1 MKLLLLIWLIVS
13 GVNYADNP
21 CPPIPTP
28 FYCPSAPIEAMMN
41 DSSYQYVYT
50 GNVKA
55 QRKYKHAYLN
65 LDTGECEPLEDE
77 IFTMTCAGIVTGG
90 HSAGGG
96 YQSPWARSNFPA
108 SGGGALIIGYPE
120 CDASGCGYQ
129 YPLASTYDTLF
140 PKGEISSDVQ
150 NMICNLWAK
159 PDFKIYR
166 EHIKSRNISC
176 ILSMPF
182 AGPYHEIELKEDIDY
197 SLGKAEGPTQNVRL
211 KIHGD
216 DTAPSTGYTVPH
228 VTAHRIQIGE
238 GVLIQNITVAAANA
252 YGTRYISAASEYPQT
267 RPLVPGTVQF
277 ITAGSSTRN
286 LRIRDVNIED
296 FILEEGQ
303 HIGDSELAKRFNIN
317 NPQQREL
324 DIRGAQDFTVHN
336 FSLIKMYYILQ
347 NATFGNPFIGN
358 YIENLSTYQSASII
372 AKISQNPDNTIFFRM
387 ENLGSKVEPATI
399 DTLLLRGEGEA
410 NFKNSYVS
418 IKNLKISSD
427 ITITD
432 SHNLTIQNI
441 DGEGATG
448 MATDVHIH
456 SFIVNPKAHGDTEI
470 KNFGRILIGDDEF
483 APSGTI
489 RFYNIDE
496 LEIRGTEKILEIKTL
511 LVSSL
516 ADLNPEYEDGN
527 DDSTPERRN
536 FLQNYTI
543 NQDGDEI
550 KVYKIRHSSGEM
562 EFYNVRKATIWKV
575 QVISLPKTDTVVRR
589 RETDRLTTVKFQP
602 EPQTFINEGV
612 FTNEIHDIKME
623 TIEHELF
630 FGRAYNSNGVSF
642 GPMGAKWELPGQY
655 RLFPFDEEDGESQR
669 LEVSWGQ
676 GTATSLFA
684 VGDSYVSTDGR
695 YNAEFTPDNESIF
708 LTRND
713 GTTYVFNNKPI
724 QDSPLAENFIIDR
737 VTGPGNYDLLYEY
750 DEQTRLTRM
759 GEVPKGSGN
768 INQENPALEITYNQN
783 NLIDCV
789 YAAGQET
796 HCYDY
801 DDGRL
806 TGVSTP
812 DSGYK
817 ERYAYKDETKPALLS
832 DLLDKDAENIGIV
845 EYDSQGQA
853 VSYTTPGDIP
863 QTLPTTITLLLDN
876 EPLGEGHSVAVF
888 DINGEY
894 LDHAEDT
901 DAASQAVFQLEVGI
915 YSFTYTYNDVEFQS
929 HQISAGEEATINIP
943 APTTVTVLL
952 GSEPIG
958 AGLTVYPFKAEGGYV
973 GYTKTTDENSR
984 AYFNLP
990 EGNYIFRYTYEG
1002 VEFSSD
1008 ETAAFTE
1015 TTITVPLTKVQV
1027 WLGEE
1032 SFTAESL
1039 SIQVFSEAGE
1049 FLELSENTDETG
1061 AAYFNLDPGNYKFFC
1076 TYSQRQYWSE
1086 TSAAFEQAD
1095 IFIPAPTTV
1104 TVFFN
1109 DVPAGSGLQIQA
1121 FPTSGFPMNYLVMTN
1136 AQSEATFHLPNGNY
1150 KFLCTYGNQS
1160 FWSDIIETPSQAEIH
1175 IFPTSVTLFQGAEL
1189 FTPAGQTIKAFTANG
1204 TDLNYSSNTNEQSI
1218 AHFILPEGNYKF
1230 LFVYDNTEYWSAEI
1244 PAFNQ
1249 ACITIPAQ
1257 TTVNLTFN
1265 GEGIGNGFTIEA
1277 FSSDGTELGISA
1289 ITDDDSTA
1297 HFTLP
1302 EGNYKFRHIHEGV
1315 TFWSSEIAAT
1325 EYATINIQPTT
1336 VTVWRGESLLA
1347 TTLDIQ
1353 AFTADE
1359 TDLDYVV
1366 TTNEESVATFILPE
1380 GNYKFLC
1387 IYEGVAFWSAAIA
1400 ATEQTTINIQP
1411 TTVTVWRGESLLATT
1426 IDIQAFTADET
1437 DLDYTVTTNEE
1448 SVATFILPEGNYKFL
1463 CIYDGILY
1471 WSAETAAFA
1480 EANIHLPITSTDIFI
1495 RRLGEPFTQPVTMEA
1510 FREGEPELIYSKIT
1524 DENGMASF
1532 TLSAGFYNFRMEIE
1546 GIEHWLSGVDAGEIR
1561 NFPTRH
1567 TRTILRRDGESLNP
1581 GQSCRLLINWQ
1592 ESGGPLYTDENSAI
1606 VSLPAEDYFR
1616 LRCDRQTGGTAVT
1629 DMIQVG
1635 SEKEFDFIRQ
1645 VVYQLHYPGIK
1656 PTDYNEQLCFDSTDS
1671 GIENCIDPQE
1681 NATSVEAGGYEIVY
1695 RLGNQHYVLDS
1706 VTMVMSAE
1714 PEEFTLTLPEI
1725 RQISLTNNDIPQTE
1739 TELRLVRDGL
1749 EFPTITNNNGHLFFV
1764 RSGEWQIFLD
1774 SVQLGIITAEQDFVH
1789 FNTETAEGIPNI
1801 ETPEDNILFNPDDYE
1816 EEISNA
1822 EVPLVLL
1829 PEMTSLIL
1837 NPTQLFYQTPDKT
1850 IFNIPALSLPIYS
1863 TANAELKF
1871 TLYKLPT
1878 HYTMTEPQVLQ
1889 TFIFQINSGDNEFNW
1904 SLKDENNL
1912 FYDPGDYYLLIEAN
1926 NGQEIDFMSY
1936 NEALQLKPCST
1947 IDFTIAY

>member
-1 MKLLLLIWLIVS
+1 MKFLLLILSVLLNIYNTS
-13 GVNYADNP
+13 ADP
-21 CPPIPTP
+21 CPPIWHDDFIKPP
-28 FYCPSAPIEAMMN
+28 QSAILPVMSDTEHQYIYADPQLMRSKRTIEVYYPGPNMSCQL
-41 DSSYQYVYT
+41 DGIYVT
-50 GNVKA
+50 K
-55 QRKYKHAYLN
+55 
-65 LDTGECEPLEDE
+65 
-77 IFTMTCAGIVTGG
+77 CAGIITGG
-90 HSAGGG
+90 FFDGGG
-96 YQSPWARSNFPA
+96 ETIPWAKSNYPVTYFDT
-108 SGGGALIIGYPE
+108 LEITFPE
-120 CDASGCGYQ
+120 CAMEEPFEYY
-129 YPLASTYDTLF
+129 YPVPSAYDGFF
-140 PKGEISSDVQ
+140 PKDMQSQAQTMACILWASSDFLV
-150 NMICNLWAK
+150 
-159 PDFKIYR
+159 YR
-166 EHIKSRNISC
+166 EDLKLKNINC
-176 ILSMPF
+176 IVPLPLN
-182 AGPYHEIELKEDIDY
+182 GPYHEIELIED
-197 SLGKAEGPTQNVRL
+197 LGYGIGNPRGHEIELYISGAFS
-211 KIHGD
+211 I
-216 DTAPSTGYTVPH
+216 PS
-228 VTAHRIQIGE
+228 VTASGIIIDNDVKLQDIFLSSFSGCPYL
-238 GVLIQNITVAAANA
+238 V
-252 YGTRYISAASEYPQT
+252 AASENPQPRT
-267 RPLVPGTVQF
+267 TIEGSVQF
-277 ITAGSSTRN
+277 SGNCLKLRDLDFTDISMTSTQRIESSTRFYIGNPVQRNLYLKDSNNFSIPKFNLIELSGKIEKAWFGEVNVGSYIGN
-286 LRIRDVNIED
+286 LRTNQDHKAE
-296 FILEEGQ
+296 IL
-303 HIGDSELAKRFNIN
+303 R
-317 NPQQREL
+317 
-324 DIRGAQDFTVHN
+324 T
-336 FSLIKMYYILQ
+336 
-347 NATFGNPFIGN
+347 AT
-358 YIENLSTYQSASII
+358 SSV
-372 AKISQNPDNTIFFRM
+372 FFRM
-387 ENLGSKVEPATI
+387 ENLGSRNSRADIEKLILKGTGKASF
-399 DTLLLRGEGEA
+399 
-410 NFKNSYVS
+410 NNSYVS
-418 IKNLKISSD
+418 IKSLQVSSTV
-427 ITITD
+427 TIYD
-432 SHNLTIQNI
+432 SHNITLQKIEGNGANNVEIQDFTIAS
-441 DGEGATG
+441 EAY
-448 MATDVHIH
+448 
-456 SFIVNPKAHGDTEI
+456 GDTDI
-470 KNFGRILIGDDEF
+470 SDFVQLVIGGSEF
-483 APSGTI
+483 IPKGKI
-489 RFYNIDE
+489 RFKDIE
-496 LEIRGTEKILEIKTL
+496 ILEIKKAATPISMSNLWAPILSRLEIESMEDLTGTTVPAGKKLLRNYKITHQEGSMMNYKIYHDGGRMEFSNVKTLIIREL
-511 LVSSL
+511 LVPFV
-516 ADLNPEYEDGN
+516 AE
-527 DDSTPERRN
+527 
-536 FLQNYTI
+536 
-543 NQDGDEI
+543 
-550 KVYKIRHSSGEM
+550 
-562 EFYNVRKATIWKV
+562 
-575 QVISLPKTDTVVRR
+575 TDTIIS
-589 RETDRLTTVKFQP
+589 RETDQLTTVTFQP

-612 FTNEIHDIKME
+612 FTNEIHDIKVN
-623 TIEHELF
+623 TAEHELF
-630 FGRAYNSNGVSF
+630 FGRAYNSNGSSF
-642 GPMGAKWELPGQY
+642 GPLGTKWEPSGQY
-655 RLFPFDEEDGESQR
+655 RLFPFDEEDEEGQK
-669 LEVSWGQ
+669 LEISWGQ
-676 GTATSLFA
+676 GTATHLFA
-684 VGDSYVSTDGR
+684 AGDSYISTDGR
-695 YNAEFTPDNESIF
+695 YTAEFGPDNDSVF

-724 QDSPLAENFIIDR
+724 PDSPLAENFVIDR
-737 VTGPGNYDLLYEY
+737 VTGPGDYDLLYEY
-750 DEQTRLTRM
+750 DEQNRLTRM
-759 GEVPKGSGN
+759 GEVPKGAESVN
-768 INQENPALEITYNQN
+768 TEDPALELTYNHN

-789 YAAGQET
+789 SAVGQEP

-812 DSGYK
+812 EEGYT
-817 ERYAYKDETKPALLS
+817 ERYAYKVETKPAHLS
-832 DLLDKDAENIGIV
+832 ELLDKNAENIGIV
-845 EYDSQGQA
+845 EYDSQGKA

-863 QTLPTTITLLLDN
+863 QTLATTITLLLDN
-876 EPLGEGHSVAVF
+876 EPLGEGHSIYPF
-888 DINGEY
+888 DENGEY
-894 LDHAEDT
+894 LGYTEDT
-901 DAASQAVFQLEVGI
+901 DAASQVVFQLEVGT
-915 YSFTYTYNDVEFQS
+915 YSFTHTYNEVEFQS

-952 GSEPIG
+952 GNEPIG
-958 AGLTVYPFKAEGGYV
+958 AGLSIYPFKAEGGYV
-973 GYTKTTDENSR
+973 GYTKTTDENSK

-990 EGNYIFRYTYEG
+990 EGNYIFRYTHEG

-1015 TTITVPLTKVQV
+1015 TSITVPLTKVLV

-1032 SFTAESL
+1032 PFTAENL
-1039 SIQVFSEAGE
+1039 SIQVVSETGE
-1049 FLELSENTDETG
+1049 FLGLSENTDETG

-1104 TVFFN
+1104 TIFFN
-1109 DVPAGSGLQIQA
+1109 DAPAGSGLQVQA
-1121 FPTSGFPMNYLVMTN
+1121 FSTSGFPMNYLVMTN
-1136 AQSEATFHLPNGNY
+1136 AQSEATFHLPSGNY
-1150 KFLCTYGNQS
+1150 KFLCTYDNQS
-1160 FWSDIIETPSQAEIH
+1160 FWSDIIETPGQAEIH

-1189 FTPAGQTIKAFTANG
+1189 FIPAGQTIKAFTANG

-1230 LFVYDNTEYWSAEI
+1230 LFVYDDTEYWSTEI

-1249 ACITIPAQ
+1249 TSITIPAQ
-1257 TTVNLTFN
+1257 TTVNMTFN

-1277 FSSDGTELGISA
+1277 FSADGTELGISA

-1302 EGNYKFRHIHEGV
+1302 EGNYKFRHIYEGV
-1315 TFWSSEIAAT
+1315 T
-1325 EYATINIQPTT
+1325 
-1336 VTVWRGESLLA
+1336 
-1347 TTLDIQ
+1347 
-1353 AFTADE
+1353 
-1359 TDLDYVV
+1359 
-1366 TTNEESVATFILPE
+1366 
-1380 GNYKFLC
+1380 
-1387 IYEGVAFWSAAIA
+1387 FWSAAIA

-1426 IDIQAFTADET
+1426 IDIQVFTADET
-1437 DLDYTVTTNEE
+1437 NLDYAVTTNEE
-1448 SVATFILPEGNYKFL
+1448 SVAAFILPEGSYKFL
-1463 CIYDGILY
+1463 CIYDGIHY
-1471 WSAETAAFA
+1471 WSAETPAFT
-1480 EANIHLPITSTDIFI
+1480 EINIHIPIISTDIFV

-1546 GIEHWLSGVDAGEIR
+1546 GIEHWLSGVEAGEIR

-1567 TRTILRRDGESLNP
+1567 TRTILHRDGESLSP

-1592 ESGGPLYTDENSAI
+1592 ESGAPLYTDENSAI

-1629 DMIQVG
+1629 DTIQVG

-1656 PTDYNEQLCFDSTDS
+1656 PTDYSEQLCFDSTDS
-1671 GIENCIDPQE
+1671 GMENCIDPQE
-1681 NATSVEAGGYEIVY
+1681 NATSVEAGGYEIIY

-1789 FNTETAEGIPNI
+1789 FNTETAEEIPNI
-1801 ETPEDNILFNPDDYE
+1801 ETPGDNILFNPDDYE

-1850 IFNIPALSLPIYS
+1850 IFNISALSLPIYS